1 MSKNNQVSLNIEE
14 LKDFVTHI
22 VENNRFLQKTG
33 KKPVAIEVIGD
44 SGIGKTTSIL
54 QLASELNLNYVKLNL
69 AQIEELGDLVGFPV
83 RQFQLCKKNTTGE
96 LKPAVVS
103 AVSTPSTRKVKK
115 TITKTVT
122 EMETR
127 MVEEFDVKITKKQ
140 VLEGGKFVT
149 KEIETK
155 VPKMVEKQVPVEKE
169 IEEEIEVD
177 EIISNEAVETGELI
191 IDSEYDCL
199 WVDENAVQ
207 EYVKRGYEFTG
218 NKQMAYCPPQW
229 IADQQGGGILILD
242 DWNRADIRFIQAVME
257 LVDRQEYIS
266 WKLPKDWHIIL
277 TANPDNGDYLVNS
290 IDTAQRTRFISV
302 NLKFDIDVWAKWAE
316 KEQIDTRCINFML
329 MHPELVTQ
337 KTNARSIVTFYNSIS
352 SIPDFEKNLPLIQMI
367 GEGSVG
373 PEFTTM
379 FTSFIHNKLDKML
392 DPKQILTHDNESYIV
407 GELRSTVGRGGN
419 YRPDIAS
426 TLATRIVNYSIF
438 YADGNS
444 ITQKIIDRL
453 IKIITDDEAFTND
466 LKYYLV
472 KKILNGNKQ
481 KFQKLLTNQDIIQM
495 SMK

>member
-1 MSKNNQVSLNIEE
+1 
-14 LKDFVTHI
+14 
-22 VENNRFLQKTG
+22 
-33 KKPVAIEVIGD
+33 
-44 SGIGKTTSIL
+44 
-54 QLASELNLNYVKLNL
+54 
-69 AQIEELGDLVGFPV
+69 
-83 RQFQLCKKNTTGE
+83 
-96 LKPAVVS
+96 
-103 AVSTPSTRKVKK
+103 
-115 TITKTVT
+115 
-122 EMETR
+122 
-127 MVEEFDVKITKKQ
+127 
-140 VLEGGKFVT
+140 
-149 KEIETK
+149 
-155 VPKMVEKQVPVEKE
+155 
-169 IEEEIEVD
+169 
-177 EIISNEAVETGELI
+177 
-191 IDSEYDCL
+191 
-199 WVDENAVQ
+199 
-207 EYVKRGYEFTG
+207 
-218 NKQMAYCPPQW
+218 
-229 IADQQGGGILILD
+229 
-242 DWNRADIRFIQAVME
+242 ME

-302 NLKFDIDVWAKWAE
+302 NLKFDIEVWGKWAE

-352 SIPDFEKNLPLIQMI
+352 SISDFEKNLPLIQMI

-379 FTSFIHNKLDKML
+379 FTTFIHNKLDKML

-407 GELRSTVGRGGN
+407 GELRNTVGRGGN

-426 TLATRIVNYSIF
+426 TLATRIVNYSIY
-438 YADGNS
+438 YAEGNS

-453 IKIITDDEAFTND
+453 IKIITDDESFTND

-481 KFQKLLTNQDIIQM
+481 KFQKLLVNQDIIQM

>member
-1 MSKNNQVSLNIEE
+1 MSKNNQVSLNIDE
-14 LKDFVTHI
+14 LKNFVTHI
-22 VENNRFLQKTG
+22 VDNNRFLQERG

-54 QLASELNLNYVKLNL
+54 QLASELNLNCVKLNL

-83 RQFQLCKKNTTGE
+83 RQFQLCKEGSANVE

-103 AVSTPSTRKVKK
+103 KHVPVVNKVKK
-115 TITKTVT
+115 KQITTVT
-122 EMETR
+122 EYETR
-127 MVEEFDVKITKKQ
+127 MVEEFEIKITKKQ
-140 VLEGGKFVT
+140 VLEGGKFIT

-155 VPKMVEKQVPVEKE
+155 IPKMVEKQVPVEKE
-169 IEEEIEVD
+169 VEEEIEVD
-177 EIISNEAVETGELI
+177 EIVEVPVAEVQSTTSDYECLWIDEQAVEAYVRQGYKFTGE
-191 IDSEYDCL
+191 
-199 WVDENAVQ
+199 
-207 EYVKRGYEFTG
+207 KR
-218 NKQMAYCPPQW
+218 MSYCPPEW
-229 IADQQGGGILILD
+229 IADKQGGGILILD

-302 NLKFDIDVWAKWAE
+302 NLKFDIEVWGKWAE
-316 KEQIDTRCINFML
+316 TEQLDTRCINFML

-352 SIPDFEKNLPLIQMI
+352 SIKDFDKNLPMIQMI

-379 FTSFIHNKLDKML
+379 FTTFIHNKLDKML
-392 DPKQILTHDNESYIV
+392 DPKQILTHDNESYII
-407 GELRSTVGRGGN
+407 GELRNTVGRDDN

-426 TLATRIVNYSIF
+426 TLATRIINYSIF
-438 YADGNS
+438 YAEKNT
-444 ITQKIIDRL
+444 INQKIIDRI
-453 IKIITDDEAFTND
+453 IKIVTDEEAFTND
-466 LKYYLV
+466 LRYHLV

-481 KFQKLLTNQDIIQM
+481 KFQKLLANQQVIEM